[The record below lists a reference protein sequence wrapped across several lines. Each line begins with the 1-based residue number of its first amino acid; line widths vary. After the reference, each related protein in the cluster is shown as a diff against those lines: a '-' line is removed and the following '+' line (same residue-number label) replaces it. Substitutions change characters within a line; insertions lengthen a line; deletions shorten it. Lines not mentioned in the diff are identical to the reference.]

1 MKMNQ
6 SEIINEL
13 KSFNSR
19 LIIEVAPAY
28 DERGNEFGDQRFSA
42 FRRSLLNFIKKEIP
56 SEMNGCNQ
64 AFTQYTF
71 SYGRFLTDTQN
82 FWKNKGADVNAYI
95 DSLII
100 DIENDEFDLRSE
112 SEEDEEEKT
121 IKISSEKKF
130 NKVFIVHGHN
140 GEVKSRT
147 ARFIEKLG
155 FEAIILHEKASRGKT
170 IIEKIEYYTDVNF
183 AIVLY
188 TPDDLG
194 NTVELAKKEDLKL
207 RARQN
212 VVFEH
217 GYLMAK
223 IGRENVVALVS
234 DSLELPNDISG
245 VVYVSNDK
253 WEMDIANEMS
263 TVGYDVDFNKL
274 YKS

>member
-1 MKMNQ
+1 MNQ

-19 LIIEVAPAY
+19 LINEVAPAY
-28 DERGNEFGDQRFSA
+28 DERGNEFGDQRFLA
-42 FRRSLLNFIKKEIP
+42 FRRSLSNFIKKEIP
-56 SEMNGCNQ
+56 SEINGCNQ
-64 AFTQYTF
+64 AFTQYAF
-71 SYGRFLTDTQN
+71 SYGRFLTDSQN

-112 SEEDEEEKT
+112 SEEDEEEEE
-121 IKISSEKKF
+121 KIITSSSEKKF

-140 GEVKSRT
+140 GEVKLRT

-194 NTVELAKKEDLKL
+194 NTVELAKKEELQL

-263 TVGYDVDFNKL
+263 TAGYDIDFNKL
-274 YKS
+274 YKN